1 MAYREITVIEI
12 KEVLRLWLQ
21 GGHGLRPIAELVGV
35 DRKTVRRYIKAAQAA
50 GLVRDG
56 GEGQLTDELLGAVI
70 EAVRPERPAG
80 HGAAWEA
87 CRAKHD
93 RIKAW
98 LEKDLKLT
106 KVADLLA
113 RRGVEVPYRT
123 LHRYAADELGFGG
136 RGATVPVVNGEPG
149 HELQVDFGRMGMMF
163 DPVTGRRRVVWAL
176 IFTAHVSRHTFVWL
190 SWRQQLEDVIAGCEA
205 AWDFYGGV
213 FRVLVPDNM
222 KSIVDRADPT
232 APRLNVT
239 FTEYAQSRGFV
250 IDPARVRSPQDKP
263 RVERTLTYVRDSF
276 FAGEEFHDL
285 ADAQRRAEVWCRI
298 KAGLRIHGTIRA
310 RPAEVFALE
319 EAGVLL
325 PAPDEVYDTPRWT
338 TAKVHRDHHIQVAKA
353 LYSIPGALIGEAVTV
368 RVDRRLVKVLF
379 RGQVVKIHP
388 RQPPGRRCTDE
399 TDLPSEVTV
408 YAMRD
413 LGKLQAMA
421 ARHGPAIGT
430 YATVLLDIPL
440 PWTKMRQVYR
450 LLGLVKTF
458 GADPVEQA
466 CVRALE
472 CEAVDV
478 GLIARIVTRAAETGP
493 PPPDRNVVSAAT
505 RFARDAGEFAV
516 VREASR

>member
-21 GGHGLRPIAELVGV
+21 NRLGLRPIAETVGL
-35 DRKTVRRYIKAAQAA
+35 DRKTVRRYVEAAEAA

-56 GEGQLTDELLGAVI
+56 GEVQLTDALVGAVI
-70 EAVRPERPAG
+70 EAVRPERPSG
-80 HGAAWEA
+80 HGAAWDA
-87 CRAKHD
+87 CRAEHD
-93 RIKAW
+93 RIEAW
-98 LEKDLKLT
+98 LDKDLKLT

-123 LHRYAADELGFGG
+123 LHRYATDELGFGG
-136 RGATVPVVNGEPG
+136 RGTTVPVADGEPG
-149 HELQVDFGRMGMMF
+149 HELQVDFGRLGMMF
-163 DPVTGRRRVVWAL
+163 DPDTGRRRALWAL
-176 IFTAHVSRHTFVWL
+176 IFTAHVSRHTFVWC

-205 AWDFYGGV
+205 AWEFYGGV
-213 FRVLVPDNM
+213 FRVMIPDNM

-239 FTEYAQSRGFV
+239 FTEYAQARGFV

-263 RVERTLTYVRDSF
+263 RVERTVTYVRDSF
-276 FAGEEFHDL
+276 FAGEQFHDL
-285 ADAQRRAEVWCRI
+285 ADAQRRAVDWCRI
-298 KAGLRIHGTIRA
+298 KAGMRIHGTIRA
-310 RPAEVFALE
+310 RPAEVFARE
-319 EAGVLL
+319 EVGVLL
-325 PAPDEVYDTPRWT
+325 PGPDEVYDTPRWT

-353 LYSIPGALIGEAVTV
+353 LYSIPGALIGETVTV
-368 RVDRRLVKVLF
+368 RVDSRLVKVLF

-388 RQPPGRRCTDE
+388 RQAPGGRSTDE

-413 LGKLQAMA
+413 LDKLQRMA

-430 YATVLLDIPL
+430 YATALLDIPL

-450 LLGLVKTF
+450 LLNLVKKF
-458 GADPVEQA
+458 GAGPVEQA

-472 CEAVDV
+472 CEAIDV
-478 GLIARIVTRAAETGP
+478 GLIFRIVARAAETDP
-493 PPPDRNVVSAAT
+493 PAPDRNVIGAAG
-505 RFARDAGEFAV
+505 RFARDPDEFAV
-516 VREASR
+516 VREAAR